1 MSPAWQRRRP
11 GLWLSPLSPT
21 DRAAALPLWL
31 QLTSGNSVNGIVIRA
46 GILYGRS
53 GSTLEP
59 YLFAPAYD
67 ASKNGGIFDTVGYPE
82 TRVLMV
88 HQDDLAELVVRA
100 AERAPALK
108 GVALAAAN
116 GQSERW
122 TDVLDAVKRVSGAS
136 EYRLRA
142 PGEISAESAWA
153 STTQLR
159 PTLAHALTGWTP
171 RKLGLVDGMDA
182 YWAAFKAHYV
192 GRKMIAAWDLP
203 GVVPPHA
210 CP

>member
-1 MSPAWQRRRP
+1 M
-11 GLWLSPLSPT
+11 GEFE
-21 DRAAALPLWL
+21 
-31 QLTSGNSVNGIVIRA
+31 LTAGNAVNGIVIRA

-67 ASKNGGIFDTVGYPE
+67 ASKNGGAFDTVGFPE

-116 GQSERW
+116 PQSERW
-122 TDVLDAVKRVSGAS
+122 TDVLDAVIRVSGAS

-142 PGEISAESAWA
+142 PGEISAEAAWA

-192 GRKMIAAWDLP
+192 GKKMIPAWDLP
-203 GVVPPHA
+203 GVVPPRA
-210 CP
+210 SP